1 MDFVLLVTWF
11 VYGSSPSS
19 YQVAFKSKETCE
31 AARLAILHDA
41 DRLNSE
47 LDQKI
52 RERAGGGIGATYR
65 QPKQVSAT
73 CVQLGESP
81 AREHDGR

>member
-19 YQVAFKSKETCE
+19 YQVVFHSKEVCE
-31 AARLAILHDA
+31 NARLAVLREA
-41 DRLNSE
+41 DRLNAE
-47 LDQKI
+47 LDQRI

-73 CVQLGESP
+73 CAQLGES
-81 AREHDGR
+81 AREPTGL